1 MFQNSVFQGQ
11 GGWQHPPL
19 LRTKKFYYISMKRI
33 SLLLFFVLLSS
44 FAFAQVT
51 ESDSLLAD
59 LDTTAETSKL
69 LPDKMLLTQRIF
81 WGEKGL
87 FRKVGIAPELTA
99 ENRARELKV
108 RRTMFKIHQAMGLL
122 TAAGM
127 LAQGFL
133 GAKLYRAGGDDYTRI
148 KRAHEATAL
157 GINIAYGTSA
167 LMAFTAPPGMLNRKG
182 ISNVKV
188 HKILSYIHLT
198 GMITTNVLAHK
209 ISDNFKLKPYHR
221 AAAYTTFGSYFAA
234 MAILKF
240 EF

>member
-1 MFQNSVFQGQ
+1 
-11 GGWQHPPL
+11 
-19 LRTKKFYYISMKRI
+19 MKRI
-33 SLLLFFVLLSS
+33 SLLLFFILFSALT
-44 FAFAQVT
+44 FAQIT

-59 LDTTAETSKL
+59 LDTNATQAKL

-87 FRKVGIAPELTA
+87 YRKIGIAPKLTA
-99 ENRARELKV
+99 ENRAKELKV
-108 RRTMFKIHQAMGLL
+108 RRTMFKIHQAMGVL

-133 GAKLYRAGGDDYTRI
+133 GARLYKAGGDDYTRI
-148 KRAHEATAL
+148 KRAHEATAT
-157 GINIAYGTSA
+157 GINIAYATTA

-188 HKILSYIHLT
+188 HKYLSYVHLT
-198 GMITTNVLAHK
+198 GMITTNVLANK

-221 AAAYTTFGSYFAA
+221 AAAYTTVGTYFAA
-234 MAILKF
+234 MIVLKF

>member
-1 MFQNSVFQGQ
+1 
-11 GGWQHPPL
+11 
-19 LRTKKFYYISMKRI
+19 MKRI
-33 SLLLFFVLLSS
+33 PLSLFFV
-44 FAFAQVT
+44 FFFKVAFAQIT
-51 ESDSLLAD
+51 QSDSLLAD
-59 LDTTAETSKL
+59 LDTIATQEKL

-87 FRKVGIAPELTA
+87 YRKIGIAPKLTA
-99 ENRARELKV
+99 ENRARELRV
-108 RRTMFKIHQAMGLL
+108 RRTMLKIHQAAGIL

-133 GAKLYRAGGDDYTRI
+133 GARLYRAGGDDYTRI
-148 KRAHEATAL
+148 KRIHEATAT
-157 GINIAYGTSA
+157 GINIAYATTA

-188 HKILSYIHLT
+188 HKYLSYIHLT
-198 GMITTNVLAHK
+198 GMITTNILADR

-221 AAAYTTFGSYFAA
+221 AAAFTTFGAYFAA
-234 MAILKF
+234 MAVLKF

>member
-1 MFQNSVFQGQ
+1 VIGS
-11 GGWQHPPL
+11 GGWQHPPPIANQTIL
-19 LRTKKFYYISMKRI
+19 TDMKQI
-33 SLLLFFVLLSS
+33 SLLLFFVLFSLV
-44 FAFAQVT
+44 AFAQVNQ
-51 ESDSLLAD
+51 SDSLLAD

-69 LPDKMLLTQRIF
+69 LPEKMLLTQRIF

-87 FRKVGIAPELTA
+87 FRKVGLAPDLTA
-99 ENRARELKV
+99 ENRARELKL
-108 RRTMFKIHQAMGLL
+108 RRTMFKIHQAVGLL

-127 LAQGFL
+127 LTQGIL
-133 GAKLYRAGGDDYTRI
+133 GAKLYKAGGDDYMRI

-157 GINIAYGTSA
+157 GINIAYGTTA
-167 LMAFTAPPGMLNRKG
+167 LMAFTAPPAMLNRKG

-188 HKILSYIHLT
+188 HKILSYVHLT
-198 GMITTNVLAHK
+198 GMITTNILADK

-221 AAAYTTFGSYFAA
+221 AAAFTTFGAYFAA

>member
-1 MFQNSVFQGQ
+1 
-11 GGWQHPPL
+11 
-19 LRTKKFYYISMKRI
+19 MKRI
-33 SLLLFFVLLSS
+33 SLLLFFVLFSV

-59 LDTTAETSKL
+59 LDTAAAQSKL
-69 LPDKMLLTQRIF
+69 LPEQMVLSQRIF

-87 FRKVGIAPELTA
+87 FRRVGIAPELTA

-108 RRTMFKIHQAMGLL
+108 RRTMFKIHQAVGLL

-133 GAKLYRAGGDDYTRI
+133 GAKLYKAGGDDYTRI

-157 GINIAYGTSA
+157 GINIAYGTTA
-167 LMAFTAPPGMLNRKG
+167 LMAFTAPPGMINRKG

-188 HKILSYIHLT
+188 HRILSYVHFT
-198 GMITTNVLAHK
+198 GMITTNVLARK
-209 ISDNFKLKPYHR
+209 ISDDFKLKPYHR
-221 AAAYTTFGSYFAA
+221 AAAFTTFGAYFAA

>member
-1 MFQNSVFQGQ
+1 
-11 GGWQHPPL
+11 
-19 LRTKKFYYISMKRI
+19 MKRI
-33 SLLLFFVLLSS
+33 SLLLFFILFSTS
-44 FAFAQVT
+44 AFAQIT

-59 LDTTAETSKL
+59 LDTNTTQTQL

-87 FRKVGIAPELTA
+87 YRKIGIAPKLTA
-99 ENRARELKV
+99 ENRAKELKV
-108 RRTMFKIHQAMGLL
+108 RRTMFKIHQAMGVL

-133 GAKLYRAGGDDYTRI
+133 GARLYKAGGDDYTRI
-148 KRAHEATAL
+148 KRAHEATAT
-157 GINIAYGTSA
+157 GINIAYATTA
-167 LMAFTAPPGMLNRKG
+167 LMAFTAPPGMFNRKG

-188 HKILSYIHLT
+188 HKYLSYIHLT

-221 AAAYTTFGSYFAA
+221 AAAYTTFGAYFAS
-234 MAILKF
+234 MIVLKF

>member
-1 MFQNSVFQGQ
+1 M
-11 GGWQHPPL
+11 
-19 LRTKKFYYISMKRI
+19 
-33 SLLLFFVLLSS
+33 LFFVLFSEVV
-44 FAFAQVT
+44 FAQVNQ
-51 ESDSLLAD
+51 SDSLLAD
-59 LDTTAETSKL
+59 LDTIATQEKL

-87 FRKVGIAPELTA
+87 YRKIGIAPELTA
-99 ENRARELKV
+99 ENRARELRV
-108 RRTMFKIHQAMGLL
+108 RRTMLKIHQAAGIL

-133 GAKLYRAGGDDYTRI
+133 GARLYRAGGDDYTRI
-148 KRAHEATAL
+148 KRIHEATAT
-157 GINIAYGTSA
+157 GINIAYATTA

-188 HKILSYIHLT
+188 HKYLSYIHLT
-198 GMITTNVLAHK
+198 GMITTNILADK

-221 AAAYTTFGSYFAA
+221 AAAFTTFGAYFAA
-234 MAILKF
+234 MAVLKF

>member
-1 MFQNSVFQGQ
+1 
-11 GGWQHPPL
+11 
-19 LRTKKFYYISMKRI
+19 MKRV
-33 SLLLFFVLLSS
+33 SLLLFFVLVSV

-51 ESDSLLAD
+51 ESDSLLAG
-59 LDTTAETSKL
+59 LDTTAAQSKL
-69 LPDKMLLTQRIF
+69 LPEKMVLSQRIF

-99 ENRARELKV
+99 ENRAKELKI
-108 RRTMFKIHQAMGLL
+108 RRTMFKIHQAVGLL

-133 GAKLYRAGGDDYTRI
+133 GAKLYKAGGDDYTRI
-148 KRAHEATAL
+148 KKAHEATAL
-157 GINIAYGTSA
+157 GINIAYGTTA
-167 LMAFTAPPGMLNRKG
+167 LMAFTAPPAILNRKG

-188 HKILSYIHLT
+188 HRILSYVHFT
-198 GMITTNVLAHK
+198 GMITTNVLARK
-209 ISDNFKLKPYHR
+209 ISDDFTLKPYHR
-221 AAAYTTFGSYFAA
+221 AAAFTTFGAYFAA

>member
-1 MFQNSVFQGQ
+1 
-11 GGWQHPPL
+11 
-19 LRTKKFYYISMKRI
+19 MK
-33 SLLLFFVLLSS
+33 STSLLFFFCLFSVSV
-44 FAFAQVT
+44 FAQVT

-59 LDTTAETSKL
+59 LDSATTAEQPKL

-87 FRKVGIAPELTA
+87 YRKVGIAPSLTP
-99 ENRARELKV
+99 ENRAKELKI
-108 RRTMFKIHQAMGLL
+108 RRTMLKVHQALGIL

-133 GAKLYRAGGDDYTRI
+133 GAKLYNAGGDNYTRI

-157 GINIAYGTSA
+157 GINIAYGTTA
-167 LMAFTAPPGMLNRKG
+167 LLAFTAPPGMLNRKG

-188 HKILSYIHLT
+188 HKYLSYIHLT
-198 GMITTNVLAHK
+198 GMITTNILADK
-209 ISDNFKLKPYHR
+209 IGDNYKLKPYHR
-221 AAAYTTFGSYFAA
+221 AAAYTTFGAYFAA
-234 MAILKF
+234 MAVLKF

>member
-1 MFQNSVFQGQ
+1 
-11 GGWQHPPL
+11 
-19 LRTKKFYYISMKRI
+19 MKRL
-33 SLLLFFVLLSS
+33 SLLSFFILFSVVVLG
-44 FAFAQVT
+44 QVT

-59 LDTTAETSKL
+59 LDTVSSQEKL

-87 FRKVGIAPELTA
+87 YRKIGIAPELTA
-99 ENRARELKV
+99 QNRAKELRI
-108 RRTMFKIHQAMGLL
+108 RRTMFKVHQAMGIL

-133 GAKLYRAGGDDYTRI
+133 GAKLYKAGGDEYTRI

-157 GINIAYGTSA
+157 GINIAYGTTA

-188 HKILSYIHLT
+188 HKYLSYIHLT
-198 GMITTNVLAHK
+198 GMITTNVLADK

-221 AAAYTTFGSYFAA
+221 AAAFTTFGTYFAA
-234 MAILKF
+234 MAVLKF

>member
-1 MFQNSVFQGQ
+1 
-11 GGWQHPPL
+11 
-19 LRTKKFYYISMKRI
+19 MKRI
-33 SLLLFFVLLSS
+33 PLLLFFV
-44 FAFAQVT
+44 FFFKVAFAQIT
-51 ESDSLLAD
+51 QSDSLLAD
-59 LDTTAETSKL
+59 LDTIATQEKL

-87 FRKVGIAPELTA
+87 YRKIGIAPELTA
-99 ENRARELKV
+99 ENRARELRV
-108 RRTMFKIHQAMGLL
+108 RRTMLKIHQAAGIL

-133 GAKLYRAGGDDYTRI
+133 GARLYRAGGDDYTRI
-148 KRAHEATAL
+148 KRIHEATAT
-157 GINIAYGTSA
+157 GINIAYATTA

-188 HKILSYIHLT
+188 HKYLSYIHLT
-198 GMITTNVLAHK
+198 GMITTNILADK

-221 AAAYTTFGSYFAA
+221 AAAFTTFGAYFAA
-234 MAILKF
+234 MAVLKF

>member
-1 MFQNSVFQGQ
+1 
-11 GGWQHPPL
+11 
-19 LRTKKFYYISMKRI
+19 MKRV
-33 SLLLFFVLLSS
+33 FLLSFS
-44 FAFAQVT
+44 ILFSVVALGQVT

-59 LDTTAETSKL
+59 LDTASSQEKL
-69 LPDKMLLTQRIF
+69 LPDKMLLSQRIF

-87 FRKVGIAPELTA
+87 YRKIGIAPELTA
-99 ENRARELKV
+99 ENRAKELKI
-108 RRTMFKIHQAMGLL
+108 RRTMFKVHQAVGIL

-127 LAQGFL
+127 LAQGIL
-133 GAKLYRAGGDDYTRI
+133 GAKLYKAGGDDYTRI

-157 GINIAYGTSA
+157 GINIAYGTTA

-188 HKILSYIHLT
+188 HKYLSYIHLT
-198 GMITTNVLAHK
+198 GMITTNILADK

-221 AAAYTTFGSYFAA
+221 AAAFTTFGTYFAA
-234 MAILKF
+234 MAVLKF